1 VSEDLTPFGLDDRA
15 ILQALRTLEATTRE
29 ELLGE
34 LRSGEDES
42 LDLVRAYTELLG
54 LIPWSVDWV
63 EPSPELEGRILAS
76 LVGDETQRITLDDVR
91 PQALSSSSS
100 SSSSSVSPTVPGRES
115 FRTTDFRPIP
125 APTGVTWWRT
135 LAAALTLGVLGLGA
149 TLYSTRQQLGDEI
162 ARAERLER
170 DLERAESTSTDV
182 RLASDDELDAMRSRM
197 QLVTN
202 LNTEICAL
210 RPPVGKPALQP
221 AARGLLFVAE
231 DHQHWYLKAEGLDPL
246 EPGRTYQLWFVIE
259 EGDLPVSAGTFEV
272 VAGREVEMASPEMPH
287 GTRAVAI
294 TLEPTGGA
302 AQPTGPMVLYGDE
315 VMQFI

>member
-1 VSEDLTPFGLDDRA
+1 MSEETPLNLEDRA

-34 LRSGEDES
+34 LRSGEEES
-42 LDLVRAYTELLG
+42 LELVRIYTELLG
-54 LIPWSVDWV
+54 LVPWSVDWA

-76 LVGDETQRITLDDVR
+76 LVGDETQRITLEELRPQAPPAATVRSVPEQRPVRTLDVR
-91 PQALSSSSS
+91 P
-100 SSSSSVSPTVPGRES
+100 T
-115 FRTTDFRPIP
+115 P
-125 APTGVTWWRT
+125 APTGMTWWKT

-149 TLYSTRQQLGDEI
+149 TLYSTRLRLDDQI
-162 ARAERLER
+162 ARADQLEK
-170 DLERAESTSTDV
+170 DLSRAEAQPTDV
-182 RLASDDELDAMRSRM
+182 RAASDNELDAMRAQV

-202 LNTEICAL
+202 LNTGICPL

-246 EPGRTYQLWFVIE
+246 ETGRTYQLWFVIE
-259 EGDLPVSAGTFEV
+259 EGDSPVSAGTFEV
-272 VAGREVEMASPEMPH
+272 IPGRQVEMTSPEMPH

-294 TLEPTGGA
+294 TLEPAGGA
-302 AQPTGPMVLYGDE
+302 TQPSGPMVLYGDE
-315 VMQFI
+315 IMQFI

>member
-1 VSEDLTPFGLDDRA
+1 MSEDVTPLGLEDRA

-29 ELLGE
+29 ELVGQ
-34 LRSGEDES
+34 LRSGEEES
-42 LDLVRAYTELLG
+42 LELVKAYTELLG
-54 LIPWSVDWV
+54 LLPWSVDWV
-63 EPSPELEGRILAS
+63 EPSSELEGRILAN
-76 LVGDETQRITLDDVR
+76 LVGDETQRITLEELRPKAPPAAAVR
-91 PQALSSSSS
+91 PPAPKSQ
-100 SSSSSVSPTVPGRES
+100 PGR
-115 FRTTDFRPIP
+115 TVDFRPTP
-125 APTGVTWWRT
+125 APTGMSWWKT

-149 TLYSTRQQLGDEI
+149 TLYSTRLQLGEEI
-162 ARAERLER
+162 ARSGRLER
-170 DLERAESTSTDV
+170 DLARAEAQPTEV
-182 RLASDDELDAMRSRM
+182 RVASDIEFDAMRSQM

-246 EPGRTYQLWFVIE
+246 EAGQTYQLWFVIE
-259 EGDLPVSAGTFEV
+259 EGNLPVSAGTFEV
-272 VAGREVEMASPEMPH
+272 VPGREVEMTSPEMPH

-294 TLEPTGGA
+294 TLEPEGGV